1 MTNKKLVNYN
11 KPTRYCGITK
21 PTQKF
26 EDFTKTPLRL
36 KTLQK
41 FSFVSKMPLRFF
53 KITPLIVR
61 GLVREREFL

>member
-1 MTNKKLVNYN
+1 MTNKKLVNYK

-26 EDFTKTPLRL
+26 EDFTKTPPQL

-41 FSFVSKMPLRFF
+41 FSFVSKMPL
-53 KITPLIVR
+53 
-61 GLVREREFL
+61 